1 MNNWTKRD
9 ILDLWRPV
17 YPDLLALPVIYL
29 LTLDGGSVI
38 GAILYA
44 LLYLIFIRAVLSF
57 LLWMTS

>member
-1 MNNWTKRD
+1 VNNWTKRD

-17 YPDLLALPVIYL
+17 YPDLLALSVVYL
-29 LTLDGGSVI
+29 LTLSGGSLI
-38 GAILYA
+38 GAVLYA